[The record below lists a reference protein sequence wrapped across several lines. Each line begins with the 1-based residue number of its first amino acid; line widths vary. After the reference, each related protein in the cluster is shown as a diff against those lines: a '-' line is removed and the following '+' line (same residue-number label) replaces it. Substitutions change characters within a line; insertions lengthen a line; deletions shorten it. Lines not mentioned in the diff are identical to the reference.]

1 MTLPF
6 RPLRCLAIGAI
17 AALLTSGAIAAPAA
31 SQGLQLNR
39 VTTAYAPG
47 DAVGVVQSGP
57 ECGDG
62 STREWSE
69 LLQRRVQT
77 ELAHAFAD
85 ELAKAAAARPARAG
99 ATDDLVVSARL
110 NELKLQLCDL
120 GHGAW
125 QGGFEV
131 GVSWQL
137 QRRDGAKPVLLAYTS
152 GRFDQGPGETGVCPA
167 AGLREA
173 LAQSVR
179 RLLADPKVAAAT
191 RLPATADGQLAD
203 ASGL

>member
-6 RPLRCLAIGAI
+6 RPLHCLAIGAI

-62 STREWSE
+62 SSREWSE

-77 ELAHAFAD
+77 ELTHAFAE
-85 ELAKAAAARPARAG
+85 ELAKAAAALPARTG
-99 ATDDLVVSARL
+99 ATDPLAVTARL
-110 NELKLQLCDL
+110 SDLKMQLCDL

-131 GVSWQL
+131 SVSWQL
-137 QRRDGAKPVLLAYTS
+137 QRRDGGMPVLLAHTS
-152 GRFDQGPGETGVCPA
+152 GRFDQVPGEAGVCPA

-179 RLLADPKVAAAT
+179 RLLADPKVAAVT
-191 RLPATADGQLAD
+191 RLPATADGQLA
-203 ASGL
+203 ATSGL